1 MRIWLVAIALAA
13 LVINGEK
20 PKANTGADKEH
31 PAHAVEQTDSAAAR
45 SVIVVNQQAPQGQQD
60 SHPPKPPSYLSR
72 LFSPENLPNIG
83 LFIAGVV
90 GITIA
95 LCTLQNIAKQTRL
108 LWIYTAATRRG
119 VRAAKKSA
127 EAASDS
133 IELIINKERARIRV
147 EMDRHWIDVCDA
159 ERIVY
164 PKVTYMVEI
173 YGPSAAFIE
182 DAEASAYI
190 ADSADAQPPHPT
202 NVPIGLPS
210 VIKPDAPRISRD
222 CYIFPKMELDQSDV
236 DTIHQGT
243 SFLHF
248 RGTIRYK
255 DVFGKDRHTAFKYL
269 GKVCE
274 PFSDGTP
281 YGYWLKLG
289 KKEDNEET

>member
-1 MRIWLVAIALAA
+1 MGIRLIAIALAV
-13 LVINGEK
+13 LVANGEK
-20 PKANTGADKEH
+20 PKAKTNADEGN
-31 PAHAVEQTDSAAAR
+31 PPVQQTDSGTGRTA
-45 SVIVVNQQAPQGQQD
+45 IVVNQQAPQGRQD
-60 SHPPKPPSYLSR
+60 GHSNKPPSYLSR

-83 LFIAGVV
+83 LFIAGVA

-95 LCTLQNIAKQTRL
+95 VCTLQNIAKQTRL

-119 VRAAKKSA
+119 VRAARKSA

-147 EMDRHWIDVCDA
+147 EMDRHWVEVCDA
-159 ERIVY
+159 DRIEY
-164 PKVTYMVEI
+164 PKVTYRVEI
-173 YGPSAAFIE
+173 YGPSSAFIE

-210 VIKPDAPRISRD
+210 VIKPDTPPISKD
-222 CYIFPKMELDQSDV
+222 CYIFPKMNLDQSDV
-236 DTIHQGT
+236 DAIHRGT

-248 RGTIRYK
+248 RGAIRYK
-255 DVFGKDRHTAFKYL
+255 DVFGKERSTTFKYMWRIS
-269 GKVCE
+269 E
-274 PFSDGTP
+274 IFSDGTP
-281 YGYWLKLG
+281 WGYWLKCG